1 MRPSHRRAV
10 RDKSLRVNRTRVFVI
25 ALATLALVGCNLLK
39 KKKKEGSCSQ
49 DHTSSAGET
58 SVCREYADPDYTPS
72 CVSGETESKKAC
84 PRDGFVIAG
93 CKKLD
98 GFKQTTWYYS
108 DPAKGG
114 SATVQTVGTYCVSIE
129 KGVTIMPDG
138 SEKKAADVVADEA
151 KKYEATHGA
160 KARTTLA
167 NVATIAAKLPAATG
181 KVNLE
186 GLKGD
191 VLLVHKEDLGNLE
204 NPKKL
209 EYRIEEAGKLAACSR
224 MLNNRASRYD
234 NGYDIENCAKNPF
247 IAVLEVDSY
256 NPPTAT
262 GSSVSGNTKTT
273 YVKKGTISGDVYFF
287 RSDNGKYLGST
298 PVGATEDS
306 VTSPQIMTEKL
317 LAKWPDAVLYQMKKA
332 APGVTNSSFTLKKN

>member
-1 MRPSHRRAV
+1 M
-10 RDKSLRVNRTRVFVI
+10 NRTGTI
-25 ALATLALVGCNLLK
+25 ILALAAFALVGCNLLK

-49 DHTSSAGET
+49 EHRSSAGET
-58 SVCREYADPDYTPS
+58 SVCREYGDPDYTPS
-72 CVSGETESKKAC
+72 CLNDETPSNKAC
-84 PRDGFVIAG
+84 PRDGLVIAG

-138 SEKKAADVVADEA
+138 SEKKATDVVADEA

-204 NPKKL
+204 SPKKL

-224 MLNNRASRYD
+224 LLNKRASQYD
-234 NGYDIENCAKNPF
+234 NGYEIKYCAENPI
-247 IAVLEVDSY
+247 IAVVEVDSY
-256 NPPTAT
+256 DAASAT
-262 GSSVSGNTKTT
+262 GTSVSGKTKTT

-298 PVGATEDS
+298 PVGASEDS
-306 VTSPQIMTEKL
+306 ATSPQIMNERL

-332 APGVTNSSFTLKKN
+332 APGVSNSGFTLKKN